1 MIKGKTDRGN
11 RMRVGG
17 RASEEI
23 KEVEEMGDGQPIPFS
38 NVRLSKIIVR
48 GRPKYKQSFT

>member
-1 MIKGKTDRGN
+1 
-11 RMRVGG
+11 MRVGG